1 MPKKNIIIKE
11 YKDMTPEGK
20 AKFLEDKNLY
30 LEAVNEYLKKREL
43 WFRQCRINNR
53 RKSSGHCF

>member
-20 AKFLEDKNLY
+20 AKFLEDKKF
-30 LEAVNEYLKKREL
+30 V
-43 WFRQCRINNR
+43 FR
-53 RKSSGHCF
+53 SSE

>member
-43 WFRQCRINNR
+43 WFRQCRIR
-53 RKSSGHCF
+53 